1 MEPRYRSQPPGGT
14 GIIGS
19 VASPTSPIEWVEDIS
34 AADWIGPRLH
44 PFAQDVGSVIPEG
57 FEAYVRLL
65 HPVETGLHGRE
76 TWRDVA
82 RRNGRI
88 VHPEMQFH
96 WISRPLGAEPPDG
109 YDRGNGPSWGSLPLP
124 ERMILVGILGQ
135 YTTRADTCWFG
146 VWEGHD
152 PLEHEPDVEWQSA
165 GSPGALRAPVARR
178 RSRPLPPAL
187 PAVELPHR
195 RYHLYRGQLEKA
207 LSPLPFDQS
216 PNMWWPDDRA
226 WFVATE
232 VDYAWTY
239 VAGSLLLADALMS
252 DDRLEVLPA
261 RLEDQ
266 PFYDS
271 DRLNEAL

>member
-1 MEPRYRSQPPGGT
+1 MVPAEK
-14 GIIGS
+14 
-19 VASPTSPIEWVEDIS
+19 PIDWAEDVS
-34 AADWIGPRLH
+34 AAQWIRPRLH
-44 PFAQDVGSVIPEG
+44 PFAQDVGSVVPEG

-65 HPVETGLHGRE
+65 HPVETGADRRE
-76 TWRDVA
+76 RWGDVA

-96 WISRPLGAEPPDG
+96 WISRPLGAKPPDDH
-109 YDRGNGPSWGSLPLP
+109 DRGDGTSWGSLPLP
-124 ERMILVGILGQ
+124 ERMTLVEVLGR
-135 YTTRADTCWFG
+135 YTTTVDSCWFC
-146 VWEGHD
+146 VWEGHH
-152 PLEHEPDVEWQSA
+152 PLNEAEVEWHRA
-165 GSPGALRAPVARR
+165 GSPGARDARR
-178 RSRPLPPAL
+178 RRRPSRPEVPAL
-187 PAVELPHR
+187 PQVELPHR
-195 RYHLYRGQLEKA
+195 RYYLYRGPLDKA
-207 LSPLPFDQS
+207 LGPLPFDQS

-239 VAGSLLLADALMS
+239 VAGPRRLADALLS

-271 DRLNEAL
+271 DVINAVL